1 MTATATGA
9 TRLLYASNDSLLRFA
24 MRLDATLTGL
34 CGLAVAAFADQVSS
48 LTGLSPTVEYAS
60 GAAFVVYGVVVFT
73 LAALPDLR
81 RAGYAVIAANVV
93 CTVAAVVVVVGGF
106 APLTGTGVAGTL
118 ATGAYTAAFAVLQ
131 YLGVRRLA

>member
-9 TRLLYASNDSLLRFA
+9 TPLLYASNDSLLRVA
-24 MRLDATLTGL
+24 MRLDATPTGL
-34 CGLAVAAFADQVSS
+34 CELA
-48 LTGLSPTVEYAS
+48 
-60 GAAFVVYGVVVFT
+60 
-73 LAALPDLR
+73 
-81 RAGYAVIAANVV
+81 
-93 CTVAAVVVVVGGF
+93 VAAVVVVAGGF